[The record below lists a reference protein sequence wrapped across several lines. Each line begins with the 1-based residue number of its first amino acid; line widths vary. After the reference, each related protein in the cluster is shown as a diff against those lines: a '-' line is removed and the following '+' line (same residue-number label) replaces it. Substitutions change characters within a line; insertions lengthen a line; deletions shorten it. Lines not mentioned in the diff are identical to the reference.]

1 MVRVSARRAIGI
13 ALTAI
18 GLILLSMS
26 VPMLMVDP
34 NFTAY
39 SYQGGNPQVDQQ
51 LNLMIGGIMI
61 LPFGLIFLLKGRT
74 I

>member
-1 MVRVSARRAIGI
+1 
-13 ALTAI
+13 
-18 GLILLSMS
+18 MS